1 MIDVMRSE
9 WTKMRSV
16 RSTVWTLGS
25 VPVLM
30 VALAVV
36 GALATVGAGDA
47 GRLADPVSTS
57 LRGIVLASLVTATLG
72 VIAISGEY
80 RTGAIRTSLVAVPG
94 RLRFL
99 AAKAVV
105 LTAVTLVVGVA
116 SAFAAFLAGRIAFAG
131 RAGEVSLADPGVSR
145 AVFGAGLYLAASGL
159 FGLALGVLVRHTPGA
174 IVTVCALLMVLPT
187 LVALVPGELGRRL
200 LEFTASNAGS
210 QVAVVHPTGMGPWTG
225 FAVYLAWV
233 ALPLAAGAV
242 LLGRR
247 DA

>member
-9 WTKMRSV
+9 WTKLRSV

-36 GALATVGAGDA
+36 GALATVGSGDA
-47 GRLADPVSTS
+47 GSLADPVSTS

-94 RLRFL
+94 RLTFL

-116 SAFAAFLAGRIAFAG
+116 SSFAAFLAGQIVFAG
-131 RAGEVSLADPGVSR
+131 RAAEVSLADPAVLR
-145 AVFGAGLYLAASGL
+145 AVVGAGLYLTASGL

-187 LVALVPGELGRRL
+187 LVALVPGELGGRL
-200 LEFTASNAGS
+200 TELTASNAGS
-210 QVAVVHPTGMGPWTG
+210 RIAVVHPVGMGPWTG

-242 LLGRR
+242 LLRRR